1 MVKSSSGPGARMARA
16 GSGISATRGGRDFTA
31 RPQPGWAKGQPGWAK
46 GLQQLYDDV
55 VDEVLPAEFADLLSQ
70 LDKKS
75 DEA

>member
-1 MVKSSSGPGARMARA
+1 MVKSSSGTGTRSARA
-16 GSGISATRGGRDFTA
+16 GSGISATRSGRDFTA
-31 RPQPGWAKGQPGWAK
+31 RPQPGWAK

-55 VDEVLPAEFADLLSQ
+55 VDEALPAEFADLLSQ

>member
-31 RPQPGWAKGQPGWAK
+31 RPQPGWAKG
-46 GLQQLYDDV
+46 LQQLYDDV
-55 VDEVLPAEFADLLSQ
+55 VDEALPAEFADLLSQ
-70 LDKKS
+70 LDQKS

>member
-1 MVKSSSGPGARMARA
+1 MARA

-31 RPQPGWAKGQPGWAK
+31 RPQPGWTK

-55 VDEVLPAEFADLLSQ
+55 VDEALPAEFADLLSQ